1 MSLKQSPNLELE
13 SNHILRFPFDSINF
27 AMDHFPVSSLLDEV
41 SLFQR
46 QDFEA
51 AWTLAQEESEESDI
65 DSDLFTASPMPTHD
79 LSFDLL
85 DSSNIMEMGNVDPLL
100 SAASLDYDSLLYGP
114 CSPIMSES
122 LPGFSLE
129 EEIVKSNESLVK
141 EEQEDDEVDYPTD
154 IHSYA
159 QQPEH
164 EERTEQDV
172 SNNTTEEE
180 MEEDEENI
188 SPATKRSTKITRRR
202 RQRRGNKRRTVS
214 SDVDE
219 EAAAIFSNGKPKLY
233 TQRPF
238 NNPDMERARLNA
250 LNAKMNRERK
260 KQEADNL
267 KRELER
273 LRKENAEL
281 IKSSSRLN
289 NRATRAEQEL
299 ARIRQVLEQADLV
312 NVLKWSSGK

>member
-1 MSLKQSPNLELE
+1 
-13 SNHILRFPFDSINF
+13 
-27 AMDHFPVSSLLDEV
+27 MDHFPVSSLLDEV

-65 DSDLFTASPMPTHD
+65 DPDLFTALPMPSHD

-85 DSSNIMEMGNVDPLL
+85 DNNNIMEVGNVDPLL

-114 CSPIMSES
+114 CSPIMNES
-122 LPGFSLE
+122 HPGFSLE
-129 EEIVKSNESLVK
+129 EDIVKNNESLVD

-159 QQPEH
+159 QQPEQQH
-164 EERTEQDV
+164 DQEV
-172 SNNTTEEE
+172 ANSEEE
-180 MEEDEENI
+180 MGEDEENI

-219 EAAAIFSNGKPKLY
+219 ESTAAIFSNGKPKLY

-238 NNPDMERARLNA
+238 HNPDMERARLNA

-281 IKSSSRLN
+281 KKSSLRLN
-289 NRATRAEQEL
+289 SRATRAEQEL